1 LRSRSFA
8 LSVSCNEIL
17 LATKQ
22 ALPGLRVLAQEK
34 RRLASAPA
42 RVHHL
47 YTATKTN
54 ELEPYAGD
62 EAEIKLGF
70 KHASEREQK

>member
-1 LRSRSFA
+1 M
-8 LSVSCNEIL
+8 
-17 LATKQ
+17 LAK
-22 ALPGLRVLAQEK
+22 EN

-62 EAEIKLGF
+62 EVKIKLGF
-70 KHASEREQK
+70 KYASERKKQSKNVASILINKSSRTDTPVAY